1 MGVKMRK
8 SSIIS
13 LSLLILLLL
22 PLIAQAFDIDRDL
35 GVGELYVVYGNADT
49 GWRIEGSFSADYD
62 IEFFICDAENYTRW
76 DRKQIAFLYEHE
88 SETTGQIFNFTIPYD
103 SEWYVVF
110 SNVQLLSPI
119 ILEAEV
125 YYVDQSE
132 VVQTQVGWFS
142 RNTLVTPLFIGILLI
157 VPIVL
162 IIGVYIS
169 RKREPVPAVSYE
181 EILSKPD
188 QF

>member
-1 MGVKMRK
+1 MCK
-8 SSIIS
+8 SVMSS
-13 LSLLILLLL
+13 LSIVILLLL
-22 PLIAQAFDIDRDL
+22 PLSAQAFDIDRDL
-35 GVGELYVVYGNADT
+35 GVGELYVVHGNADA

-76 DRKQIAFLYEHE
+76 DRKQSAFLYEHD

-110 SNVQLLSPI
+110 SNVQLQIPI
-119 ILEAEV
+119 SLQAEV
-125 YYVDQSE
+125 YYVDQSD
-132 VVQTQVGWFS
+132 VVQTQVSWFS

-162 IIGVYIS
+162 IIGVCIA